1 MPAFECR
8 QLPVTPYDL
17 AWEYM
22 CQIGGFGIKITK
34 MSRIND
40 SGIHKPLLLSIFF
53 EEWYCLHAFRDALQD
68 NLIWQMFS

>member
-1 MPAFECR
+1 MAFQFR

-34 MSRIND
+34 MSRVNAF
-40 SGIHKPLLLSIFF
+40 GIQESLLLSIFF
-53 EEWYCLHAFRDALQD
+53 EERYCLHAFHDAPQD
-68 NLIWQMFS
+68 NLILQMFS